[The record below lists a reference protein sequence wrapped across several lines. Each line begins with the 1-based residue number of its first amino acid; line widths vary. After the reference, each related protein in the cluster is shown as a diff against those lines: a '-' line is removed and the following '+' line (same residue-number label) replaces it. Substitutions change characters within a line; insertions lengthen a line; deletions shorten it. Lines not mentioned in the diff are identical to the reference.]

1 MNYLIKLDGTSSP
14 LMQPEEILVQSG
26 YNWKIS
32 EVSKPEDEEENLNQI
47 QYFDLQ
53 KKPLI
58 HNKCLQTCKL
68 IDYFI
73 FFILSFNF

>member
-1 MNYLIKLDGTSSP
+1 MNYLIKLDGTASP
-14 LMQPEEILVQSG
+14 LVQPEEILIQSG
-26 YNWKIS
+26 YFWKIS

-58 HNKCLQTCKL
+58 HNKCLQTC
-68 IDYFI
+68 
-73 FFILSFNF
+73 